1 MKTYLKKFD
10 THSDYETFIESTD
23 FILPN
28 ISVCD
33 DENEVHYNN
42 LTLGK

>member
-1 MKTYLKKFD
+1 MKTYLKKFN
-10 THSDYETFIESTD
+10 THSEYENFTGSTN